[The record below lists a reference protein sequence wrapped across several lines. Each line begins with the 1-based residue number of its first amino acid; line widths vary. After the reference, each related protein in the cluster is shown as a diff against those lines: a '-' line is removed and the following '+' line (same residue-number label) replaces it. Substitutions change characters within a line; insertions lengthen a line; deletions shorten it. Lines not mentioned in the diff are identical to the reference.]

1 MGRLKDRGRQEM
13 GKARNGGRGMGK
25 VGDGERW
32 RMGDYGTCRGQDSV
46 TPLLSHQFCSELP
59 KESKGLVTA
68 LICFRPL

>member
-13 GKARNGGRGMGK
+13 GEGGWGK

-59 KESKGLVTA
+59 KESKGLETA
-68 LICFRPL
+68 LIFFRPL